1 MNNNIM
7 QRIGA
12 WVRNAVIVLFVITL
26 AVKFFPQIP
35 WPDWITGWMNFKSF
49 PWLNIPIFIGFVV
62 WAGWWFAV
70 NATSSMSLIK
80 MKNSAGDKKVEI
92 SKDHPLVSL
101 QKFSGALLALGLY
114 GLWGYICFW
123 CLPFILRMYFNTF
136 TVEFLRMLLSGL
148 FPIVTC
154 ALYFPTQQYYPDIY
168 GAKKAITFITIGAIV
183 LTTISWGVSLRS
195 PKLFHYG
202 VSDVW
207 YESAALNNDLI
218 VYRLSFNEPPDG
230 KEYRC
235 DTTGNIL
242 THLTINSPES
252 VKSAIR
258 DKMRWKVRLPY
269 FNFDGGGGQHKFKPV
284 LIQYIT
290 MNPGQLKS
298 TTHSFAPGE
307 RVLVK
312 VKSGKVAKITGSG
325 KTGDIFTTEWGKTLQ
340 EGGVLGFREYTGS
353 HPAEIEVFL
362 YQ

>member
-183 LTTISWGVSLRS
+183 LTI
-195 PKLFHYG
+195 
-202 VSDVW
+202 
-207 YESAALNNDLI
+207 I
-218 VYRLSFNEPPDG
+218 
-230 KEYRC
+230 
-235 DTTGNIL
+235 
-242 THLTINSPES
+242 SPES